1 MPSARLE
8 ICRMQYPKIGF
19 LPEPI
24 SLLKIKRVNPSRKNG
39 PRKNGWTMIP
49 DRTLKERSYVS
60 LAKNQVTYVQERERP
75 TT

>member
-1 MPSARLE
+1 MPSTGLE

-24 SLLKIKRVNPSRKNG
+24 SLLKIKRGNPSK
-39 PRKNGWTMIP
+39 KNGWTMIL
-49 DRTLKERSYVS
+49 DRTLEEKIYVS
-60 LAKNQVTYVQERERP
+60 LARNHGYQVIDVQKNQRP